1 MKKVIIYLKNVS
13 YSASKDDLTFG
24 TNESTDILFDI
35 SLKIYKKEI
44 LGICGESGGGKTTL
58 IKLLAGILKPVNG
71 EIKVDHNIAAINN
84 CPSKIQILFQNNA
97 DLLNPYRKIK
107 SVITEAIRLSKTKKD
122 YVDKEK
128 EKLFHML
135 GIQSE
140 LENRRGN
147 ELSGGERQ
155 KIALARLLAVKPRVL
170 ILDEPFSAQ
179 DVISQLNFLKVLK
192 RINNELKLT
201 IICISHDLNMLKKL
215 AHRVIVLQNG
225 RIVESA
231 DTSKVFNSPDHP
243 YTKFLLRAEDFSLT
257 EDEIHSFD
265 SNDTSD
271 KSEE

>member
-1 MKKVIIYLKNVS
+1 MGNRVAAKQPF
-13 YSASKDDLTFG
+13 TG
-24 TNESTDILFDI
+24 
-35 SLKIYKKEI
+35 
-44 LGICGESGGGKTTL
+44 L
-58 IKLLAGILKPVNG
+58 IKLLAGIIKPVNG
-71 EIKVDHNIAAINN
+71 EIKVDHNITTINN
-84 CPSKIQILFQNNA
+84 SPSKIQILFQNNA

-122 YVDKEK
+122 HVDKQK

-155 KIALARLLAVKPRVL
+155 KIALARLLAIKPRVL

-179 DVISQLNFLKVLK
+179 DVISQLNFLNVLK

-231 DTSKVFNSPDHP
+231 DTLKVFNSPDHP
-243 YTKFLLRAEDFSLT
+243 YTKFLLRAEDFLLT
-257 EDEIHSFD
+257 YDEIHSFD